1 MEEMNKKPLRFPEIF
16 ALPGK
21 ILLLTRGGAICYS
34 IVSKK
39 ADSVKFGTWG
49 YPQPIDRKFIHIR
62 GNTFIMRNIKLAW
75 TYLVIA
81 AVAMLAALN
90 YELFVFPN
98 SFAPSGLNG
107 ICTIIQYVSG
117 ISVGY
122 MSLLINIP
130 LALLV
135 YFKVSKPIALRSML
149 YVVVFSV
156 GLLILDKV
164 DLSAI
169 AYSTKTGTSR
179 ILGPLTAGII
189 MGYVYAILMK
199 ASAYTG
205 GTDFVAAIIHSK
217 YPDRSVY
224 GLSFVMNAMVAAA
237 SYFVYDYKVEP
248 VLLCILYSF
257 ASTNMAERFLK
268 NGRSAVRF
276 EIVTNYPEEISRE
289 IISKLHHTATVFP
302 AKGMYNGKE
311 VDIVMCVVNNSQMA
325 ALSAI
330 VEQYPHTF
338 AIMSQVN
345 EVMGNFRHYS
355 RQGQEVVPVL
365 DQGDG
370 KTV

>member
-1 MEEMNKKPLRFPEIF
+1 
-16 ALPGK
+16 
-21 ILLLTRGGAICYS
+21 
-34 IVSKK
+34 
-39 ADSVKFGTWG
+39 
-49 YPQPIDRKFIHIR
+49 
-62 GNTFIMRNIKLAW
+62 MRNLKRVW
-75 TYLVIA
+75 TYLAIA

-98 SFAPSGLNG
+98 AFAPSGLNG
-107 ICTIIQYVSG
+107 ICTMIQYVSG
-117 ISVGY
+117 VSVGY
-122 MSLLINIP
+122 LSLLINIP
-130 LALLV
+130 LALIV
-135 YFKVSKPIALRSML
+135 YFKVSKPIAVRSMV
-149 YVVVFSV
+149 YVIVFSV

-164 DLSAI
+164 DLTPF
-169 AYSTKTGTSR
+169 AYSTANGTSH
-179 ILGPLTAGII
+179 ILGPLTAGLI
-189 MGYVYAILMK
+189 MGYIYAILMK

-205 GTDFVAAIIHSK
+205 GTDFVAAIIHAK
-217 YPDRSVY
+217 NPEKSVY
-224 GLSFVMNAMVAAA
+224 GLSFLMNALVAVS
-237 SYFVYDYKVEP
+237 SYFVYDFKMEP

-276 EIVTNYPEEISRE
+276 EIITNYPEQISKE
-289 IISKLHHTATVFP
+289 IIDKLHHTATVFP

-325 ALSAI
+325 ALSQI
-330 VEQYPHTF
+330 VQRYPHTF

-355 RQGQEVVPVL
+355 KQGQEVVPVL